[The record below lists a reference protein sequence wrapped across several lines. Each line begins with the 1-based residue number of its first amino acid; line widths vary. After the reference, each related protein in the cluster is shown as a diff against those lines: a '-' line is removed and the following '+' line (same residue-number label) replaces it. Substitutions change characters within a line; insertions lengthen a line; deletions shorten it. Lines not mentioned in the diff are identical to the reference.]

1 MGLASTSISHSYCK
15 GFMNTGYE
23 SVDQQA
29 SQHQAEEET
38 RASLESIAR
47 QLEKSQFNP
56 HQLFIK
62 GHAQTLAGYAWPR
75 RFGLRALHSD
85 EERFFE
91 VEPEVCLLA
100 HSRWHD
106 ERREHP
112 TMILAHGLE
121 GSSASVYMLG
131 TAAKAFG
138 AGFNVV
144 RLNHRNCGGTEH
156 LTPTLYHSGMSGD
169 LLAVIRE
176 LIEHDKLDR
185 IFLVGFSMS
194 GNMALKL
201 AGEGAET
208 LPRELSAV
216 CAVSPSVD
224 LSASAQAIEQPANR
238 FYLQSF
244 LRSLRRR
251 IRHKQK
257 LYPEL
262 YDATDLHLVRTIR
275 DFDERFTA
283 AHGGFS
289 NADDYYA
296 RASALPLMGRI
307 RIPTLIIHA
316 QDDPFIPFEPLRHP
330 SIKANPYLLLL
341 APQNGGHVGFV
352 ASETE
357 GEDRFWAENRIVE
370 FCALVDETR
379 RAGSKA

>member
-1 MGLASTSISHSYCK
+1 
-15 GFMNTGYE
+15 MNAGYD
-23 SVDQQA
+23 SADQQA

-38 RASLESIAR
+38 RAPLEAIAR
-47 QLEKSQFNP
+47 ELEKSDFKP
-56 HQLFIK
+56 HPLFVK

-75 RFGLRALHSD
+75 RFGLRALYSD

-91 VEPEVCLLA
+91 VEPDVRLLA
-100 HSRWHD
+100 HSHWQAEKH
-106 ERREHP
+106 EHP
-112 TMILAHGLE
+112 TMLLAHGLE

-131 TAAKAFG
+131 TAAKAF
-138 AGFNVV
+138 ASGFNVI

-156 LTPTLYHSGMSGD
+156 LTSTLYHSGMSGD

-176 LIEHDKLDR
+176 LIERDKLDR

-216 CAVSPSVD
+216 CAVSPSID
-224 LSASAQAIEQPANR
+224 LSASAEAIERPANR
-238 FYLQSF
+238 LYMQSF

-251 IRHKQK
+251 MRHKQK

-262 YDATDLHLVRTIR
+262 YDTTDLHLVRSIR

-330 SIKANPYLLLL
+330 SIKENPYLLLL

-352 ASETE
+352 AAETE

-370 FCALVDETR
+370 FCGLVDETR
-379 RAGSKA
+379 QVESKD